1 MPPDMAMNAPG
12 CPTKRRS
19 RDVFMTGMPSRVT
32 ETLPARPYTEAQRAA
47 AQRFVAYAFGDM
59 AGLWLRHGW
68 NAAGAHSIERL
79 RAADLAPVPLGYRRS
94 MAAARQLFFFAQAWR
109 VTGDAARAARA
120 HAIYA
125 DLTGR
130 FWDARHGGWVFSLGD
145 DGKPADAGKDLYGH
159 AFAVFALAHYGMIF
173 QKPDAI
179 DWARRTAGL
188 VRQKMLLPRGWFAQ
202 RTAPDWSAPDA
213 VLEQNPH
220 MHLLEAWLALH
231 AATGEAAV
239 LQDAADLVGLFH
251 ARLRAPD
258 GAKVVEHFDAA
269 GRPRAADGRLV
280 QTGHSYEWYGL
291 LHDYA
296 QASGQADHAAIAAPL
311 LDWAE
316 RHGVDPLH
324 GGIFDQVD
332 IDGRVTSDRKRIW
345 PVGECIK
352 AWGWQ
357 ATVTRDPQ
365 AYAMLDRWIGFM
377 MRHYFTGDGAWREFL
392 RRDLMPDS
400 DYLPATTPYH
410 VAMAALRT
418 AEAFGGLESL
428 TGKGPA

>member
-1 MPPDMAMNAPG
+1 MTESPPAI
-12 CPTKRRS
+12 
-19 RDVFMTGMPSRVT
+19 
-32 ETLPARPYTEAQRAA
+32 PYTEAQRAA

-59 AGLWLRHGW
+59 ARLWLQHGW
-68 NAAGAHSIERL
+68 NATGAHSIERL
-79 RAADLAPVPLGYRRS
+79 QLDLTPAPLGYRRS

-109 VTGDAARAARA
+109 VTGDAACAERA
-120 HAIYA
+120 HAIFA

-130 FWDARHGGWVFSLGD
+130 FWDSRHGGWVFSLGD
-145 DGKPADAGKDLYGH
+145 DGKLADAGKDLYGH

-173 QKPDAI
+173 QKTEAI
-179 DWARRTAGL
+179 DWARRTASL
-188 VRQKMLLPRGWFAQ
+188 VKQKMLLPRGWFAQ
-202 RTAPDWSAPDA
+202 RTAHDWTAPDA

-231 AATGEAAV
+231 AATGDASV
-239 LQDAADLVGLFH
+239 LRDAANLIELFN
-251 ARLRAPD
+251 ARLRAAD

-269 GRPRAADGRLV
+269 GRPRAEDGRLV

-296 QASGQADHAAIAAPL
+296 LASGETHQAAIAAPL

-316 RHGVDPLH
+316 RHGVDPQH
-324 GGIFDQVD
+324 DGIFDQVD

-357 ATVTRDPQ
+357 AIATRDPQ
-365 AYAMLDRWIGFM
+365 AYAMLDRWIEFM
-377 MRHYFTGDGAWREFL
+377 TQHYFTGPSGGVPGAWREFL
-392 RRDLMPDS
+392 RRDLTPDS

-410 VAMAALRT
+410 VAMAALRA